1 MCRLGGDEGGDF
13 SDIHA
18 WVGGDDGGKDIQCKW
33 FELVNSGRLY
43 RI

>member
-1 MCRLGGDEGGDF
+1 MISQIFMRG
-13 SDIHA
+13 
-18 WVGGDDGGKDIQCKW
+18 VGGDDGGKDIQCKW